1 MAVAVADPSRTAPRT
16 LAVVPLVTTRALARP
31 LTYAAPTEGTV
42 TVGSV
47 VTVPLH
53 GRLVRGVVVPADTAA
68 PHDGPLLP
76 VEEVTERPPVPE
88 ALVRVALWIA
98 ARYGST
104 PARAL
109 ALVLGPDA
117 PPATEVLAELVPGA
131 EPRTAAQRRIA
142 EALARG
148 PLPAGTLAARAEV
161 TRPTIRRL
169 AATGLLSLERRLAR
183 DPAPAASAPPLPTP
197 GQAEATVRIDELLRA
212 GEGELLVHGVTGSGK
227 TEVYL
232 AAVARCLDLGR
243 GALVLV
249 PEIALAPQT
258 AGRLAARFGDRVV
271 VLHSGLSTGA
281 RAAAHAR
288 LRGGEADVVVG
299 ARSAVFAPVPRLGLV
314 VVDEEHDPS
323 YKQGDDPRYDARAV
337 AARRARTEGAVLVLG
352 SATPRPESWHGLPRT
367 VLSERVGGALPP
379 VGVVDLC
386 RDGLYPLSRPL
397 RDRLGEIAED
407 GGRGILLVSR
417 RGEAAALVCRSCGG
431 RFTCGRCDISLSL
444 HPDGRMRCHHCGHVE
459 AAPQRCPSCGAVDL
473 ARLGA
478 GTTRVAEAV
487 RELCGRS
494 VEVLALDTDHVGR
507 RGVLEE
513 TLERFATARS
523 AVLVGT
529 QMVAKGHD
537 FRDLRLAAAIDADS
551 GLAWPDFRAEER
563 TFALLTQLAGRS
575 ARLGDAGR
583 VLVQSWEPHG
593 RVVELAARHAVDEF
607 LAGELERRELLGYP
621 PFRQLV
627 RVEVAAPAADVPGR
641 ALEALRD
648 AAAPALSGDELL
660 GPAPLFRVRGRH
672 RAQIL
677 VKTARAGR
685 AASVLAD
692 LVARQGRA
700 LRRAQ
705 AQAVVDVDPL

>member
-88 ALVRVALWIA
+88 ALVRLALWIA

-131 EPRTAAQRRIA
+131 EARTAAQRRIA

-148 PLPAGTLAARAEV
+148 PLPVGTLAARAEV

-169 AATGLLSLERRLAR
+169 AGTGLLSLERRLAR

-232 AAVARCLDLGR
+232 RRR
-243 GALVLV
+243 GPL
-249 PEIALAPQT
+249 PRP
-258 AGRLAARFGDRVV
+258 GPR
-271 VLHSGLSTGA
+271 GA
-281 RAAAHAR
+281 RAGARDRARAADRRAPRRPLRRPRRGAALRPLRRGPAPRPTPDSAAARPTWSSARARRCSRPSPGSASSSSTRSTTRPTSRATTRATTPARVAAQRAR
-288 LRGGEADVVVG
+288 L
-299 ARSAVFAPVPRLGLV
+299 
-314 VVDEEHDPS
+314 
-323 YKQGDDPRYDARAV
+323 
-337 AARRARTEGAVLVLG
+337 EGAVLVLG
-352 SATPRPESWHGLPRT
+352 SATPRPESWHGLPRA
-367 VLSERVGGALPP
+367 VAVRRGSGAP
-379 VGVVDLC
+379 C
-386 RDGLYPLSRPL
+386 RASRSSTSAATGCT
-397 RDRLGEIAED
+397 RCR
-407 GGRGILLVSR
+407 GRCATAWASSPTRAAGAILLLNR
-417 RGEAAALVCRSCGG
+417 RGEAPALHCRSCGG
-431 RFTCGRCDISLSL
+431 RFRCDRCDVSLSL
-444 HPDGRMRCHHCGHVE
+444 HADGRLRCHHCGHAE
-459 AAPQRCPSCGAVDL
+459 RAPQRCPSCGAVDL

-478 GTTRVAEAV
+478 GTERVGEAV
-487 RELCGRS
+487 SELCGRTS
-494 VEVLALDTDHVGR
+494 RCCASTPTHVGR

-513 TLERFATARS
+513 TLERFATS
-523 AVLVGT
+523 PPAVLVGT

-537 FRDLRLAAAIDADS
+537 FRDLRLAAAIDADQ
-551 GLAWPDFRAEER
+551 GLAWPDFRSEER

-575 ARLGDAGR
+575 GRLRRSRLACSSRPGIPTGG
-583 VLVQSWEPHG
+583 SC
-593 RVVELAARHAVDEF
+593 ELAARHAV
-607 LAGELERRELLGYP
+607 ER
-621 PFRQLV
+621 
-627 RVEVAAPAADVPGR
+627 VPGR
-641 ALEALRD
+641 R
-648 AAAPALSGDELL
+648 
-660 GPAPLFRVRGRH
+660 
-672 RAQIL
+672 
-677 VKTARAGR
+677 ARAPRAPRLSALPPARARRGGR
-685 AASVLAD
+685 A
-692 LVARQGRA
+692 RG
-700 LRRAQ
+700 
-705 AQAVVDVDPL
+705 